1 MLRQGIR
8 RSVTLLGVVLP
19 QRRTSTERCRENV
32 QYQKTIIS
40 WTFACRFKFIKFIYW
55 RVSKWVVNLLLHNFF
70 GSLNKQALL
79 VGCWRSSISTWEA
92 YEETCWFQ
100 EAPLSKAT
108 QWFLLEQSQKPI
120 GLRRFTVNGSWRSTK
135 YSRVGWQP
143 PNQSFANRQ
152 PPFVNEILVVP
163 E

>member
-1 MLRQGIR
+1 MRCRSGSLCQMLRQGIR

-19 QRRTSTERCRENV
+19 QRRTSTERCPENV

-79 VGCWRSSISTWEA
+79 VGCWRPSISIWEA
-92 YEETCWFQ
+92 YEETVGF
-100 EAPLSKAT
+100 
-108 QWFLLEQSQKPI
+108 
-120 GLRRFTVNGSWRSTK
+120 RRHLC
-135 YSRVGWQP
+135 Q
-143 PNQSFANRQ
+143 RQ
-152 PPFVNEILVVP
+152 PSGSYLSSLENLLVYGDSQLMDHDAP
-163 E
+163 QNIQG